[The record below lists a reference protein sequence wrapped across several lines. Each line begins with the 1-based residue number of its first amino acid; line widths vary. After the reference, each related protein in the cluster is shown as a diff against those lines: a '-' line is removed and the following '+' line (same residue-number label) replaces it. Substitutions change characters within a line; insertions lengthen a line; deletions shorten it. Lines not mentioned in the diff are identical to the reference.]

1 MLINK
6 KASRDDPV
14 KTYLLVWFNSEGER
28 PSEVNRRLM
37 SLGFELTKGSYD
49 FEYQW
54 NGSAS
59 LDQVLELG
67 DKVYLSLHGT
77 GAMFKLE
84 TM

>member
-1 MLINK
+1 
-6 KASRDDPV
+6 
-14 KTYLLVWFNSEGER
+14 
-28 PSEVNRRLM
+28 M

-49 FEYQW
+49 FEFQW
-54 NGSAS
+54 NGIAS

>member
-1 MLINK
+1 M
-6 KASRDDPV
+6 
-14 KTYLLVWFNSEGER
+14 KTYLLIWFSSEGVR

-37 SLGFELTKGSYD
+37 SLGFELTQGSYD

-59 LDQVLELG
+59 LDQVLGLG
-67 DKVYLSLHGT
+67 DKVYLSLQGT
-77 GAMFKLE
+77 GVMFKLE